1 MEQYKLERI
10 LRELRKRRRTAN
22 DQFSEV
28 KVGYSAPY
36 ALAVHERLNVYHPIG
51 QAKYLEQPLR
61 TEKDKM
67 AEIIRNRLR
76 AGVSLKEAHL
86 DAAKH
91 LIKTSLPLVPV
102 DTGKLRDSW
111 FII

>member
-1 MEQYKLERI
+1 MGVYNLEKV
-10 LRELRKRRRTAN
+10 LTEFRKRRRNAADKLST
-22 DQFSEV
+22 V

-36 ALAVHERLNVYHPIG
+36 ALAVHERLDVFHPNG
-51 QAKYLEQPLR
+51 QAKFLEQPIR
-61 TEKDKM
+61 TEEKKM

-76 AGVSLKEAHL
+76 GGSNLYEAHR

-91 LIKTSLPLVPV
+91 LIKMSFPLVPV
-102 DTGKLRDSW
+102 DTGRLLNSW